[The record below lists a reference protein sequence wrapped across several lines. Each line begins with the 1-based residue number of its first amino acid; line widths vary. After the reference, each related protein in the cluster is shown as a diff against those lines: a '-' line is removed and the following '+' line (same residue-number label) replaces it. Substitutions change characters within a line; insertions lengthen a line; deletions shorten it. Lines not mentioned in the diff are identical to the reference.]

1 MMIFLLFLAAC
12 TAGDS
17 HDSVSGLQVLVSIS
31 PQKYFVEKIA
41 GELVNVTVLIPP
53 GASPAAFELSPSD
66 MRTVSE
72 ADIWFSIGVIAEREW
87 AEEFTGLNP
96 DLLMVNT
103 VEGIEMLPIDR
114 DSHEH
119 DHQHG
124 DTDPHVWLSPEMV
137 KLQVMTIADA
147 MISADPVN
155 GEIFRENAEEFLSE
169 IEELQG
175 EIHQLLDPCPG
186 RSIMVFH
193 PSWGYFADEFNLV
206 QVSIESA
213 GSEPSPGEMV
223 QLLEYARLNS
233 IRAVFVS
240 PQFSRNAAETIAQE
254 LNVEVV
260 VIDPLAEDWLEN
272 MFETASAICEVLN

>member
-1 MMIFLLFLAAC
+1 MIFVLVFAAC
-12 TAGDS
+12 IACDS
-17 HDSVSGLQVLVSIS
+17 HESGSGLKVIVSIV
-31 PQKYFVEKIA
+31 PQKYFVERIA

-72 ADIWFSIGVIAEREW
+72 ADIWFSMGVIAEREW
-87 AEEFTGLNP
+87 VEEFTDLNP
-96 DLLMVNT
+96 DLLIVNT
-103 VEGIEMLPIDR
+103 VADIEMFPFDR
-114 DSHEH
+114 DSHHH

-124 DTDPHVWLSPEMV
+124 DIDPHVWLSPELV
-137 KLQVMTIADA
+137 KLQVTTTADA
-147 MISADPVN
+147 VISTDPANEDVYRVN
-155 GEIFRENAEEFLSE
+155 TEEFLSD

-175 EIHQLLDPCPG
+175 EIHQLLDPFTG

-193 PSWGYFADEFNLV
+193 PSWGYFADEYNLV

-213 GSEPSPGEMV
+213 GSEPSPGEMI
-223 QLLEYARLNS
+223 QLLEYARLNG

-240 PQFSRNAAETIAQE
+240 PQFSRSAAETIAQE

-272 MFETASAICEVLN
+272 MLETASAISEVLN